1 MTINPRRSSLWFV
14 MAALFCLMSFPS
26 SGQSQP
32 DLAKRRVVEHIAPA
46 YPTLARSM
54 GLSGTVRVEALVSPD
69 GRVKAVDVKGGHPV
83 LAQAA
88 VNTVR
93 KWRWEPASHE
103 SREPVELKF
112 EPAQ

>member
-1 MTINPRRSSLWFV
+1 MTITPRRSSLWFV

-26 SGQSQP
+26 FGQSQ
-32 DLAKRRVVEHIAPA
+32 RRVVEHIAPS

-69 GRVKAVDVKGGHPV
+69 GRVKTVDIKGGHPV

-88 VNTVR
+88 VNTVQ

-112 EPAQ
+112 ELAQ